1 MHDLSAY
8 VNRPLA
14 FCFTYMR
21 RRPVCHTIIFAAVA
35 GAVMC
40 SVSTQYG
47 VKLLVDALS
56 GPARNTAQVWSA
68 FGILAAL
75 IAADNLLW
83 RLACWTASATFVGV
97 TGDLRRDLFRHVTG
111 HAQDFFASK
120 APAALTSRVTAA
132 SNAMFTA
139 ENMLTCNVLP
149 PCLAA
154 AGAVMLL
161 ATVSVAMAAAMI
173 AIGGGIVALLFVLAD
188 GGRPLHRSF
197 ADKAAAVD
205 AEMADVVGN
214 ISLVRAFGGLQREHH
229 RFDQTIEKEMSARR
243 ASLFYLERIRSIHA
257 LITIALAFGILCWAI
272 VLWRGNAATTG
283 DVILVCTLGLSVL
296 HATRDLALALVDI
309 IQHVARLSEA
319 LETLL
324 VRHELRDLPAAQP
337 LTRDTLPV
345 QLGPRELR
353 AAQALARDGA
363 NVRFEAVTFAYQGG
377 LPIFN
382 ALDLHIE
389 AGHRVAL
396 AGRSGGGK
404 STLFALLQRFYDVQG
419 GRILLDGQ
427 DIKSVTQ
434 QSLREAIAV
443 VPQDVSLFH
452 RSILENI
459 RYGRPEA
466 SDEEVWTAAV
476 AARCSDFIEKLP
488 AGYGTVTGDRGYKL
502 SGGERQRIAIARA
515 FLKSAPLLLLDEATS
530 ALDAESEE
538 AIREALDRL
547 MLRRT
552 VIAIAHRLSTA
563 RSFDRILVLDHGAIV
578 EDGSPEQLLTRQ
590 GPYRAFVQAGTHRL
604 NQPLISA
611 A

>member
-21 RRPVCHTIIFAAVA
+21 RRPVCHTIIFSAVA

-47 VKLLVDALS
+47 MKLLVDALS
-56 GPARNTAQVWSA
+56 GPAQNTAQVWSA

-75 IAADNLLW
+75 IAADNSLW

-149 PCLAA
+149 PCLLA

-161 ATVSVAMAAAMI
+161 ATVSVAMAAVMI
-173 AIGGGIVALLFVLAD
+173 VIGGGMVVLLFVLAD

-257 LITIALAFGILCWAI
+257 LITIALTFGILCWAI

-296 HATRDLALALVDI
+296 HATRDLALALVDM

-337 LTRDTLPV
+337 LALEALPA
-345 QLGPRELR
+345 QLEPRAER
-353 AAQALARDGA
+353 AAQALDGA
-363 NVRFEAVTFAYQGG
+363 SVTFEAVTFAYQGG

-389 AGHRVAL
+389 AGQRVAL

-404 STLFALLQRFYDVQG
+404 STLFALLQRFYDIQG
-419 GRILLDGQ
+419 GRILLDEQ

-466 SDEEVWTAAV
+466 SDEEVRTAAV

-488 AGYGTVTGDRGYKL
+488 AGYGTTTGDRGYKL

-515 FLKSAPLLLLDEATS
+515 FLKGAPLLLLDEATS

-547 MLRRT
+547 MFRRT

-578 EDGSPEQLLTRQ
+578 EDGSPEQLLARQ